1 MKTELDLLK
10 GRSSDLPFKRFF
22 CGISK
27 LKNKKVFDFIYI
39 LKDKWQKLEK
49 EETALIYEE
58 IEMIHKIENIR
69 TIPNYIE
76 AKIFFHH

>member
-1 MKTELDLLK
+1 M
-10 GRSSDLPFKRFF
+10 
-22 CGISK
+22 
-27 LKNKKVFDFIYI
+27 KNKKVFDFIYI
-39 LKDKWQKLEK
+39 LKDEWQKLEK

-58 IEMIHKIENIR
+58 IEMIHKIKNIR

>member
-1 MKTELDLLK
+1 M
-10 GRSSDLPFKRFF
+10 
-22 CGISK
+22 
-27 LKNKKVFDFIYI
+27 KNKKVFDFIYI
-39 LKDKWQKLEK
+39 LKDEWQKLER

-58 IEMIHKIENIR
+58 IEMIHKIENNR

>member
-10 GRSSDLPFKRFF
+10 GRSSDLPFKRFLWNQQ
-22 CGISK
+22 IE
-27 LKNKKVFDFIYI
+27 NKKVFDFIYI
-39 LKDKWQKLEK
+39 LKDEWQKLEK
-49 EETALIYEE
+49 EKTALIYEE